1 MRWRAVTLA
10 MCLAVASTGC
20 TALSNSDSDIRV
32 VASTEIIADLARNVG
47 GDRVVVDSLVPPG
60 ADPHSYEPT
69 PADAVKV
76 TKADV
81 VFTNHLLLEPH
92 ALIKAID
99 ANAPKGIPNVS
110 LAESAEMYGAHVIPL
125 VEDLGLDVIWLG
137 LAVRGT
143 GGLSRADDV
152 HLRASKLEGP
162 GALVVYLTGALGEP
176 TVYFNSADGLD
187 EKDVA
192 VLPPAAHTHL
202 NWAFTTPGI
211 YQLTLTAQVQGKPA
225 GEGTFT
231 FAVGVDP
238 QTAGKPTILGK
249 GHTDLTVDI
258 DKGQVYAYSDA
269 ISGRK
274 QDVIA
279 ADQVVID
286 VPNKALVSVP
296 ADARF
301 GFLGTAGK
309 QIHQLPQAVLGKHV
323 HGEIDPH
330 LWQDVRNVKAYVQL
344 IRDTLSKADP
354 AGAQGYA
361 ARSRAYLA
369 ELDALDAFVRER
381 ISAIPS
387 GRRQLITTHDAFGY
401 LAAAYDMTV
410 AGFVVPN
417 PAQEP
422 SVEQVRKLTET
433 IGNLKVPA
441 VFLEPHLAHRGG
453 VLQQVAADRG
463 VRVCKLYGDSFDSQA
478 DTYLKMMRHNASE
491 LRSCLGEAGGPKLS
505 QLSQASPIVIADGHV
520 DIGPRFV
527 DGKWRIQLRDD
538 TTQPSAWRELR
549 DVVLKAG
556 DKAVIEVPSD
566 DRFAFLGAPGSK
578 VWLFPQVQQPGVLWP
593 GWNTQDPQVAAEV
606 KREMSWTLHGVR
618 GPGKML
624 LFLNGAFGEP
634 LQVFDSAKPMP
645 QRSTI
650 ETNTHA
656 HGNWV
661 FTTQGAYQLDIEM
674 SATLNSGTTVT
685 DRQTLT
691 ILAGDG
697 PIPTP
702 TQSPTVAPSS
712 TAAVVAQDS
721 RPAEFPWVAV
731 GAAAVVVVLGVL
743 LLLWRRRR

>member
-1 MRWRAVTLA
+1 MRWPV
-10 MCLAVASTGC
+10 LAVAACLAATGC
-20 TALSNSDSDIRV
+20 TALVGGDDGEVRV
-32 VASTEIIADLARNVG
+32 VASTEIIADLVRNVG
-47 GDRVVVDSLVPPG
+47 GDRVQVDSLVPPG

-76 TKADV
+76 TRGDV

-99 ANAPKGIPNVS
+99 ANAPKDSLSVS
-110 LAESAEMYGAHVIPL
+110 LAESAELYGANVIPL

-143 GGLSRADDV
+143 GGLARADDV
-152 HLRASKLEGP
+152 HLRASQLEGP
-162 GALVVYLTGALGEP
+162 GDLVVYLTGALGEP

-187 EKDVA
+187 DKDVA

-202 NWAFTTPGI
+202 NWAFTKPGI
-211 YQLTLTAQVQGKPA
+211 YRLTLAAQVKGQPA

-238 QTAGKPTILGK
+238 HTAGKPTLLDK
-249 GHTDLTVDI
+249 GHTDLAVDL
-258 DKGQVYAYSDA
+258 DRGEVYAFSDA
-269 ISGRK
+269 VSGRK
-274 QDVIA
+274 QDAIA
-279 ADQVVID
+279 PEQVVID
-286 VPNKALVSVP
+286 VPSKALETIPSDP
-296 ADARF
+296 EF
-301 GFLGTAGK
+301 GFLGAPGT

-354 AGAQGYA
+354 AGADGYA

-369 ELDALDAFVRER
+369 ELDTLDAFVREQ
-381 ISAIPS
+381 ISAIPA
-387 GRRQLITTHDAFGY
+387 GQRHLITTHDAFGY
-401 LAAAYDMTV
+401 FAAAYDMKV

-422 SVEQVRKLTET
+422 SVEQVRRLNET
-433 IGNLKVPA
+433 VANLRVPA

-453 VLQQVAADRG
+453 VLQQVAADQG
-463 VRVCKLYGDSFDSQA
+463 VRVCKLYGDSFDPQS
-478 DTYLKMMRHNASE
+478 DTYLKMMRHNATE
-491 LRSCLGEAGGPKLS
+491 LRTCLGKGG
-505 QLSQASPIVIADGHV
+505 QGGGRIVRADPIVISDGHV

-538 TTQPSAWRELR
+538 TTDPPKWRELSE
-549 DVVLKAG
+549 VVLRAG
-556 DKAVIEVPSD
+556 DSSIIEVPSD
-566 DRFAFLGAPGSK
+566 NRFSFLGVPGSK
-578 VWLFPQVQQPGVLWP
+578 VWLFPQVQQSGVVWP
-593 GWNTQDPQVAAEV
+593 GWNTQDPQVSAEV
-606 KREMSWTLHGVR
+606 KREMTWTLHGVR
-618 GPGKML
+618 GPGGMF

-634 LQVFDSAKPMP
+634 LPVFDSGKAMP

-661 FTTQGAYQLDIEM
+661 FTEKGTYQLDIEM
-674 SATLNSGTTVT
+674 SATLNDGTSVS
-685 DRQTLT
+685 DRRTLT
-691 ILAGDG
+691 VLAGDASL
-697 PIPTP
+697 PQMTVTPSPPESQVAAAETSRPWVIP
-702 TQSPTVAPSS
+702 
-712 TAAVVAQDS
+712 AAV
-721 RPAEFPWVAV
+721 
-731 GAAAVVVVLGVL
+731 AAVLVIVL
-743 LLLWRRRR
+743 LALVAWRRARR